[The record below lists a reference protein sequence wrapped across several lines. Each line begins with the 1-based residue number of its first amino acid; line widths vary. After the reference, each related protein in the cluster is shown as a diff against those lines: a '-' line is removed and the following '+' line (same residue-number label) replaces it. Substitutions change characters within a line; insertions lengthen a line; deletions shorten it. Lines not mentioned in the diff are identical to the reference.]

1 MLHIKC
7 PHCGLRS
14 QNEFS
19 YGGDGSVKRPEL
31 NKDISDKEWDTFVY
45 FRKSPRGIHSEL
57 WQHISGCRQWIKV
70 KRDTVTHEILETTET
85 KKDI

>member
-19 YGGDGSVKRPEL
+19 YGGDGTVKRPDL
-31 NKDISDKEWDTFVY
+31 NKEVSDKEWDTFVY
-45 FRKSPRGIHSEL
+45 LRKIPIG
-57 WQHISGCRQWIKV
+57 
-70 KRDTVTHEILETTET
+70 
-85 KKDI
+85 

>member
-19 YGGDGSVKRPEL
+19 YGGDATVKRPEL
-31 NKDISDKEWDTFVY
+31 NKDGKWSLEATVYGDKIHVNKQSMRVDVKAITYHHFKVEEKNGKWQAFVV
-45 FRKSPRGIHSEL
+45 L
-57 WQHISGCRQWIKV
+57 
-70 KRDTVTHEILETTET
+70 
-85 KKDI
+85 DI